1 MNYLYYDNHTGENF
15 YVNAD
20 NKDSADRIAY
30 FYFDDPEFVCI
41 DDDIIAEMTGVR
53 HLLSRKKLHYFTV
66 VKFLFTIF
74 SNLIQVRVSCGSH
87 NSILTIWFP

>member
-30 FYFDDPEFVCI
+30 FYFDDPEFVYI
-41 DDDIIAEMTGVR
+41 DDDIVAEMTG
-53 HLLSRKKLHYFTV
+53 YDTY
-66 VKFLFTIF
+66 
-74 SNLIQVRVSCGSH
+74 
-87 NSILTIWFP
+87 